1 MSERIVSTRASIG
14 EYRFRYLVVGCVA
27 LMLTSFA
34 LVIGYWAISLD
45 IVDALRRTVL
55 GFGLGSMY
63 VAIVC
68 GYHIALFQNRN
79 VVHTHPLTPLG
90 GVLTMLVELL
100 FLGPSVLLAL
110 GFLSGGIVGYFM
122 LTAWERMAKKK
133 VLVVSERLVRS
144 ELRVVDGDVRV
155 VYIG

>member
-14 EYRFRYLVVGCVA
+14 EYRYRYLVVGCVA
-27 LMLTSFA
+27 LMLTFFV
-34 LVIGYWAISLD
+34 LIMGYWAISLN
-45 IVDALRRTVL
+45 IVDALKRVVL
-55 GFGLGSMY
+55 GFGLGSVY

-68 GYHIALFQNRN
+68 GYHIALFQSRK

-90 GVLTMLVELL
+90 GVLTMLVALL

-122 LTAWERMAKKK
+122 LTGWERMAKRR

-144 ELRVVDGDVRV
+144 ELKVVDGDVRV
-155 VYIG
+155 VYIT